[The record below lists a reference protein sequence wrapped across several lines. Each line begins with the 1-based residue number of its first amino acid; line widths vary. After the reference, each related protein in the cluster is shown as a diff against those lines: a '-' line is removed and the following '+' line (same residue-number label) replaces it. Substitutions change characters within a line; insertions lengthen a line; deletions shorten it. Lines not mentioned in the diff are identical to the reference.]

1 MRAIQSICRQLN
13 ILLCLCWI
21 SQAMAQKLYSNQE
34 GQYRIPSIVE
44 CKSGKWLAIAD
55 HRYDCSD
62 IGNGR
67 HIDIVVKESCDQ
79 GLTWSSPERIIARGG
94 NHIAAS
100 FDCAHGDAATV
111 VDRETGE
118 ILLMC
123 ASGGVSFWDSTR
135 DHPQMMGRYYSN
147 DEGKTW
153 KGEEVAKEIYELVP
167 DLQQAFFT
175 SGRICQS
182 RLVKVGSHYR
192 IYSALT
198 TRKGNRV
205 LYSDDFG
212 KHWHLLGVNA
222 AEAAPKGD
230 EAKIEELPNGDVLI
244 SSRIHEGRLF
254 NVLKYQD
261 IKRGMGKWGKAVLS
275 SADNRGVYG
284 KENACNGETLLVKA
298 RDMDGKVVSLLLQS
312 LPMGPKRANVA
323 IFYKVLHRG
332 KTASFGKKGT
342 VSSEMIAKDWDG
354 FYQVS
359 DTTSAYS
366 TMVQSRKGDILFLYE
381 ENAFRHPETEPD
393 DYYDIIFKRLS
404 ISEITKGQYRYAK

>member
-1 MRAIQSICRQLN
+1 MKAILSVSRHLF
-13 ILLCLCWI
+13 ILLCICLA
-21 SQAMAQKLYSNQE
+21 SQSMAQKLYSNQE

-44 CKSGKWLAIAD
+44 CKSGKWLAITD

-67 HIDIVVKESCDQ
+67 HIDIVLKESCDQ
-79 GLTWSSPERIIARGG
+79 GQTWSSPERILAKGG

-111 VDRETGE
+111 VDRKTGE

-135 DHPQMMGRYYSN
+135 ERPQMMGRYYSD

-153 KGEEVAKEIYELVP
+153 KGEEIAKEIYDLVP
-167 DLQQAFFT
+167 DMQQAFFT

-182 RLVKVGSHYR
+182 HHIKVGTHYR

-198 TRKGNRV
+198 TRSGNRV
-205 LYSDDFG
+205 LYSDVFG

-244 SSRIHEGRLF
+244 SSRINAGRLF
-254 NVLKYQD
+254 NILKYTD
-261 IKRGMGKWGKAVLS
+261 KKKGVGTWGKAVLS

-284 KENACNGETLLVKA
+284 KENACNGEILLVKA
-298 RDMDGKVVSLLLQS
+298 RDKGGKPLTLLLQS

-332 KTASFGKKGT
+332 KATSFGKEYA
-342 VSSEMIAKDWDG
+342 VSPEMIAKDWDG
-354 FYQVS
+354 LYQVS

-404 ISEITKGQYRYAK
+404 ISEITKGQYHYAK